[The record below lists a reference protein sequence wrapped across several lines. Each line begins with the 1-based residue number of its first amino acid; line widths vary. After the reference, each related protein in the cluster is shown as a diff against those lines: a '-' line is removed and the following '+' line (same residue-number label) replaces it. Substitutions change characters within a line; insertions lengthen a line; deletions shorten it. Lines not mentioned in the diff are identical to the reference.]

1 LLKYEKPYEMIGPAV
16 LPEVEAATVQM
27 PKFSWDWLTVM
38 QKSYFL
44 GKGSIAIYPEL
55 PIPKA

>member
-1 LLKYEKPYEMIGPAV
+1 LLKYEKVFQMIGTAV
-16 LPEVEAATVQM
+16 LPEVESTTVKM
-27 PKFSWDWLTVM
+27 PTLSWDWLTVM